1 MSRHATPVSR
11 AQRQR
16 LNLAVIAAGLAA
28 AVVLA
33 LTFSGTLSVF
43 TQAFLHGTNTVSTS
57 TIRIAETTADG
68 SPGACTTGSDG
79 TASCTDPNLYG
90 GESLRPGDS
99 STTQTIY
106 FANTGTATPTG
117 FRLTGGPCATSP
129 ASGSD
134 LCNQLVVKMTW
145 RGADVLPASTTPAY
159 LAANAITLP
168 NPPAANERIP
178 LTVQVSLPQ
187 DATAPTSGVTLSQ
200 ALTFTFSA

>member
-1 MSRHATPVSR
+1 MSRHATTVTR

-16 LNLAVIAAGLAA
+16 INLVVLAAGVAA

-33 LTFSGTLSVF
+33 ASFSGTLSVF

-68 SPGACTTGSDG
+68 LPGACTTAADG

-90 GESLRPGDS
+90 GQSLRPGES
-99 STTQTIY
+99 SATQTIS

-117 FRLTGGPCATSP
+117 FRLTGGPCTTVP
-129 ASGSD
+129 ESGSD
-134 LCNQLVVKMTW
+134 LCRQLVVKMTW
-145 RGADVLPASTTPAY
+145 RGADVLPASTTPAF
-159 LAANAITLP
+159 LAANAVTLP
-168 NPPAANERIP
+168 NPPAAGERFP
-178 LTVQVSLPQ
+178 FTVQVSLPEG
-187 DATAPTSGVTLSQ
+187 ATAPTSGVTLSQ